1 MPSIHYIFQNKRQ
14 YHIWYHT
21 QVLTDQ
27 GTVRYQ
33 GAIYA
38 TIYSVTTLDFMQ
50 QLILANAGTQTRR
63 AFIAGAGD
71 TPVLTIKTKSMIMLL
86 GYNEPISF
94 VYKGEIVDFTDSVVF
109 TRLRANDAL
118 FCGILYE
125 HLEALG
131 IPASDPINRAYPNA
145 EEKIA
150 QMARFVRA
158 GIPIPKTIIAREEG
172 YAANR
177 DYILEH
183 VSFPL
188 VYKLD
193 GSQGNRV
200 HKINSAEELDAHIAL
215 KPKHERFILQELI
228 PNTFDT
234 RTLVAYGTILGSIK
248 RVGQPGSFLNNVSK
262 GADVLEHHLTDEEKA
277 VAIAATKATNIDF
290 GGVDMIAT
298 ETGFVVIEV
307 NKSPQVAGFER
318 VFGKGYVFSKIAAL
332 LKERYA

>member
-1 MPSIHYIFQNKRQ
+1 MK
-14 YHIWYHT
+14 
-21 QVLTDQ
+21 
-27 GTVRYQ
+27 
-33 GAIYA
+33 
-38 TIYSVTTLDFMQ
+38 

-71 TPVLTIKTKSMIMLL
+71 TPVLSIKTKSMILLL
-86 GYNEPISF
+86 GYSEPISF
-94 VYKGEIVDFTDSVVF
+94 IYKGVPVDFTDSVVF

-125 HLEALG
+125 HLKALG
-131 IPASDPINRAYPNA
+131 IPASDPINHAFPNA

-158 GIPIPKTIIAREEG
+158 GVPIPKTIIAREEG
-172 YAANR
+172 YRKNR
-177 DYILEH
+177 DVILEH

-193 GSQGNRV
+193 GSQGNHV
-200 HKINSAEELDAHIAL
+200 HKINSVEELDAAIAA
-215 KPKHERFILQELI
+215 KPAHERFILQELI

-234 RTLVAYGTILGSIK
+234 RTLVAFNTVLGSIK
-248 RVGQPGSFLNNVSK
+248 RVGQDGSFHNNVSK
-262 GADVLEHHLTDEEKA
+262 GAAVEAHHLTETETA
-277 VAIAATKATNIDF
+277 LALAATKATDIDF

-298 ETGFVVIEV
+298 ETGYVVIEV

-318 VFGKGYVFSKIAAL
+318 VFGAGYVFSKIAAL
-332 LKERYA
+332 LTERYAK